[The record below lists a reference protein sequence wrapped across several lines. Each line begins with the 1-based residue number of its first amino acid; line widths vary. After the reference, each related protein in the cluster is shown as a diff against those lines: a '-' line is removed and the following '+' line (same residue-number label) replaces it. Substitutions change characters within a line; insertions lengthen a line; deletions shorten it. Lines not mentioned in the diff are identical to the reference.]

1 MNKIFAKIL
10 GCLTAFSLVLG
21 ISTIDATAATKTN
34 WKNIYKKVLE
44 DNYYD
49 GEKHTYKLIYV
60 NNDSIPELVVE
71 TDYGMSI
78 YTAYGTNYDVLN
90 GGNREK
96 FSYKKKGNMILDQE
110 ESILSGSNWIFKIKN
125 GKFVCVW
132 KGNHEYASET
142 KEIYACDI
150 NGKSVSVH
158 VYKEKVNSYKKQCAL
173 RFENVKSYSYKEI
186 REKLNNSTTS
196 AKTSKLSNGRYFTY
210 HIGDSDSWEY
220 DMAYCKR
227 ARIKDGKLTI
237 WGSLDKYSSNNKVVS
252 TKKYAKRV
260 LSMSKN
266 CKVCGTGDDNGK
278 TIEEKMPK
286 SEFNRIFDNTRST
299 INFMIT
305 VKNNKV
311 TKILVL
317 S

>member
-1 MNKIFAKIL
+1 M
-10 GCLTAFSLVLG
+10 
-21 ISTIDATAATKTN
+21 
-34 WKNIYKKVLE
+34 
-44 DNYYD
+44 
-49 GEKHTYKLIYV
+49 
-60 NNDSIPELVVE
+60 
-71 TDYGMSI
+71 
-78 YTAYGTNYDVLN
+78 
-90 GGNREK
+90 
-96 FSYKKKGNMILDQE
+96 
-110 ESILSGSNWIFKIKN
+110 
-125 GKFVCVW
+125 
-132 KGNHEYASET
+132 
-142 KEIYACDI
+142 
-150 NGKSVSVH
+150 
-158 VYKEKVNSYKKQCAL
+158 
-173 RFENVKSYSYKEI
+173 
-186 REKLNNSTTS
+186 
-196 AKTSKLSNGRYFTY
+196 SNGRYFTY
-210 HIGDSDSWEY
+210 HIGDFDSWEY

-299 INFMIT
+299 INIMIT

>member
-1 MNKIFAKIL
+1 M

-110 ESILSGSNWIFKIKN
+110 ESILSGSNWIFKIKITIIPVA
-125 GKFVCVW
+125 K
-132 KGNHEYASET
+132 
-142 KEIYACDI
+142 I
-150 NGKSVSVH
+150 NRG
-158 VYKEKVNSYKKQCAL
+158 
-173 RFENVKSYSYKEI
+173 
-186 REKLNNSTTS
+186 
-196 AKTSKLSNGRYFTY
+196 
-210 HIGDSDSWEY
+210 
-220 DMAYCKR
+220 
-227 ARIKDGKLTI
+227 
-237 WGSLDKYSSNNKVVS
+237 
-252 TKKYAKRV
+252 
-260 LSMSKN
+260 
-266 CKVCGTGDDNGK
+266 
-278 TIEEKMPK
+278 
-286 SEFNRIFDNTRST
+286 
-299 INFMIT
+299 
-305 VKNNKV
+305 
-311 TKILVL
+311 
-317 S
+317 